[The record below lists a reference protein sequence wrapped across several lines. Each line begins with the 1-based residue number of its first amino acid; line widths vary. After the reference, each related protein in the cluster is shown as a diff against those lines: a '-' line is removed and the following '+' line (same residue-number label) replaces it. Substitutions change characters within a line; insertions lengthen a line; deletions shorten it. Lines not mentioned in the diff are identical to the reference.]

1 MFFKKEINKDQD
13 NKLIKIASLL
23 IHAAKIGE
31 AYTSKEEKIIN
42 QFINKFTANES
53 KTAELLIEAKS
64 YEENSNQLL
73 NFTKNIKKN
82 SLEFKTKVVKEL
94 WKIILSDNKSDEYE
108 SNLMRRIC
116 GLIYF
121 PDNLNGQIKN
131 NIIKTLK

>member
-1 MFFKKEINKDQD
+1 MEE
-13 NKLIKIASLL
+13 KIDDKSLVSLAALL
-23 IHAAKIGE
+23 IHAAKIDE

-42 QFINKFTANES
+42 QFINKFTGNES
-53 KTAELLIEAKS
+53 KTAEILIEAKS

-94 WKIILSDNKSDEYE
+94 WKIILSDNKSDDYE

>member
-1 MFFKKEINKDQD
+1 MEE
-13 NKLIKIASLL
+13 KIDDKSLVSLAALL
-23 IHAAKIGE
+23 IHAAKIDE

-94 WKIILSDNKSDEYE
+94 WKIILSDNKSDDYE

>member
-1 MFFKKEINKDQD
+1 MEDKIDD
-13 NKLIKIASLL
+13 KLLVSLGALL
-23 IHAAKIGE
+23 IHAAKIDE
-31 AYTSKEEKIIN
+31 SYTSKEEQIIN
-42 QFINKFTANES
+42 QFINKFTENES
-53 KTAELLIEAKS
+53 KTAKLLIEAKS

-94 WKIILSDNKSDEYE
+94 WKIILSDSKSDEYE

-121 PDNLNGQIKN
+121 PDTLNGQIKN
-131 NIIKTLK
+131 KIIKTLK